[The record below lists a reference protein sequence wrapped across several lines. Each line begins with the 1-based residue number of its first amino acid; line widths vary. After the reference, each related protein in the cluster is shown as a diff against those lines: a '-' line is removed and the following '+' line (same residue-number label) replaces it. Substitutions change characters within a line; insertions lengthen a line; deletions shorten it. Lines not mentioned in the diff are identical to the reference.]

1 MKNLLLL
8 LDPQNSLLCIYF
20 CYYWLIYVILKFSN
34 FLNYLRD
41 LIMSFV
47 ITVYMG
53 VLIMSFVITDYKQ
66 VLIVSFVNGRH

>member
-8 LDPQNSLLCIYF
+8 LEPQNSLLCIYF
-20 CYYWLIYVILKFSN
+20 CYYCSINVILKLSN

-41 LIMSFV
+41 LIVSFV
-47 ITVYMG
+47 ITIYMR
-53 VLIMSFVITDYKQ
+53 VLIMSFVITDYKR